1 MVSEGIR
8 EDILIQIQ
16 DENGYSDVV
25 PFNMEDYMSNL
36 RDAISKSSDRLFG
49 IKIIHNWDRE
59 QLETWLVEDTFEK
72 MGY

>member
-8 EDILIQIQ
+8 EDILMQIQ